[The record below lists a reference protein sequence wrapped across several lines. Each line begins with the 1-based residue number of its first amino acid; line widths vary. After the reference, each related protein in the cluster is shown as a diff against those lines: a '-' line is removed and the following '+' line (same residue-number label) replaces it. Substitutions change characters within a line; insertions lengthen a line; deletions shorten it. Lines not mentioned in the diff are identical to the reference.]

1 MRRAARNECLPQP
14 PRVIAG
20 AGCDH
25 RARTMSMLQDGLED
39 QWAYIYYWSYM
50 VITYFLLLNAL
61 LAIIVE
67 AYDQVRRVRC
77 CEQRPA
83 DTTAMA
89 SEFEAGLRAAR
100 ATLLL
105 AALTKPRA
113 T

>member
-1 MRRAARNECLPQP
+1 
-14 PRVIAG
+14 
-20 AGCDH
+20 
-25 RARTMSMLQDGLED
+25 MSMLQDGLED

-77 CEQRPA
+77 CEQRPT

-113 T
+113 TQSEHVQSI